1 MRLLEPRQWY
11 GTAITN
17 KNWHNLAQLLHCIA
31 SAQYLKEAWGK
42 LNKSNKVS
50 HGISYETIEEFQNTI
65 DAQIKEISN
74 QLLNNSYKFNEV
86 RAVLIPKKKK
96 GEFRPLRIADIRDR
110 LVQKALA
117 NKLEELLSPKYAL
130 DNPCS
135 YAYQKDRGVEQAIMK
150 AVEHFKAGNRV
161 ILEADIKKFFDNV
174 NRKKL
179 LQKVFSDLPDPS
191 INELIE
197 SSLAQ
202 SVGNLDNYSHEYHHY
217 FLDSIDGIPQG
228 NSLSPLLANIYL
240 ADFDQRMI
248 KDRFCL
254 VRYADD
260 FIVLSPTSKS
270 ARRALKVAKEEL
282 ETKLGLE
289 LHSLPSPPYL
299 KGSKTRILDPYQHE
313 FSFLSIRFDGKSVW
327 VDEKK
332 VANLIEKI
340 KDISDLDLYKGD
352 PDFQGLITIIKR
364 LKNLLEGWL
373 ASYKF
378 VDVER
383 EFIEI
388 DSYINHKL
396 LRVFILL
403 EFKLKSTA
411 TEKVKIKGSNKSVQ
425 AFTKNQRINTG
436 VLLCQDFINKLER
449 NKIVV

>member
-1 MRLLEPRQWY
+1 M
-11 GTAITN
+11 
-17 KNWHNLAQLLHCIA
+17 AQLLQCIA

-50 HGISYETIEEFQNTI
+50 HGISSETIEEFKNTI
-65 DAQIKEISN
+65 DTQIKEISN
-74 QLLNNSYKFNEV
+74 QLLNNSYKFNDV
-86 RAVLIPKKKK
+86 RAVLIPKKNK

-117 NKLEELLSPKYAL
+117 NKLEELLSPKYVL
-130 DNPCS
+130 NNPCS
-135 YAYQKDRGVEQAIMK
+135 YAYQKDRGVEQAIIK
-150 AVEHFKAGNRV
+150 VVEHFKAGNRI

-179 LQKVFSDLPDPS
+179 LQKVFNDLPDTS
-191 INELIE
+191 LNGLIE
-197 SSLAQ
+197 KSLAQ
-202 SVGNLDNYSHEYHHY
+202 SVGNLNNYSHEYHHY

-248 KDRFCL
+248 KEGYCL

-260 FIVLSPTSKS
+260 FIILCRTSKS
-270 ARRALKVAKEEL
+270 AKRALKIAKEEL
-282 ETKLGLE
+282 ETRLGLE
-289 LHSLPSPPYL
+289 LHPLPSPPFL
-299 KGSKTRILDPYQHE
+299 KGSKTRILDPFQHE

-327 VDEKK
+327 VSEKK
-332 VANLIEKI
+332 VADLIEKI
-340 KDISDLDLYKGD
+340 KDVLDLDLYKGD
-352 PDFQGLITIIKR
+352 PNFQGLITIIKR

-378 VDVER
+378 VDVDR
-383 EFIEI
+383 EFSEI
-388 DSYINHKL
+388 DNYINHKL

-411 TEKVKIKGSNKSVQ
+411 TETIKLKGSNKLVQ
-425 AFTKNQRINTG
+425 AFTKTQRINTG
-436 VLLCQDFINKLER
+436 VLFCQDFINQLER
-449 NKIVV
+449 NKIAI